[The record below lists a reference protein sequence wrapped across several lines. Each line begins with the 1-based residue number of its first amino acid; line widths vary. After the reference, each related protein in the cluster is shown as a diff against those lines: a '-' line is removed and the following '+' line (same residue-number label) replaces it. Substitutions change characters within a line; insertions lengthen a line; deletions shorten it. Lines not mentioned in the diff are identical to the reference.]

1 MTKNSTVTWVR
12 QDASWSQSSVIEVK
26 TTDTAVPDAPYVE
39 REGSSRPLS
48 YVSNNP
54 DVAAVRSMTGLV
66 TLGRREGQAVITANL
81 PADDQWSAASASY
94 TLIVYDPSAQ
104 IKLTNAISIIK
115 VNQSLTLV
123 AKMMLSGVDT
133 GFPLSAQNTANN
145 YFSYAVGKAGD
156 TGTANIDGRSG
167 SLTGLTAGS
176 VTVTVTLH
184 STRQYA
190 VMSAEF
196 VVTVQKGDSVLSW
209 ANPPAASI
217 KMGETFTPTVSH
229 SGSTTAVVYSSSAP
243 SVATID
249 AATGV
254 ITPVSVGSTTISVV
268 LAGDSNY
275 NVAPT
280 LTYTLTVEKGISA
293 LSWVGVPVTSI
304 KMGET
309 LAPVATSHSGSTTA
323 VLYSSSNTNVA
334 RIDAAGSI
342 TLVGVGSSTISA
354 ELLDDANYQA
364 APAIS
369 YTLTVNKGNST
380 LGWVSTPAASIK
392 MGLTPSIPQVS
403 QSGSTTAVSYSST
416 DTSVATIDPATGVIK
431 LIGVGNVTISA
442 TLPAD
447 ANYQAA
453 PAPVD
458 YTFTV
463 EKGDSTLSWASTP
476 AASVYMGDVLPPFV
490 VSRSGSTT
498 AVDYRSSNL
507 SVAKIDAS
515 GAVILCGLGTTTIT
529 AELVGDRNYYAAPAT
544 ITYDITV
551 SKGDVTVSLLYSP
564 FSVYV
569 NEKLTLVPVAK
580 RTGTGTVVVDDL
592 TYHYAVGKAGD
603 TGTATI
609 DAADGVLTGVVS
621 GSVTVTVTCTSN
633 LYQITGTECTVTVLA
648 SSCAV
653 SVPAGTTS
661 IKLGGGND
669 PSYQIVPTASLNGIV
684 ARNGA
689 PYGSGTYNFTYSY
702 TLSDVSPAGSVT
714 ISPDVDGLIIGKHFG
729 TATVIITVTF
739 SAPVSLTAST
749 TLLVSVIEGNPNT
762 PRPTSGSTDNANYPA
777 YTGSEPPQLDAV
789 QALLDDLM
797 PVAQGQTH
805 DDPNSTAAQLFGLDL
820 SYFENIQADGK
831 KIVFSIN
838 EANNIYQMSCTATSH
853 LRLKTT
859 KELVLGDNISFAVT
873 RGNTFN
879 LTVNLNN
886 KDGVDND
893 TQTGHG
899 VVSTSIT
906 GIAAELQLGAFRTY
920 DDTLYPYQANPATTD
935 TNVNFVYLP
944 KLNKVELDYGKIN
957 SSRRDR
963 VVKLE
968 FLGPGKAN
976 KDSAGKDDHDKNNGN
991 LNTLELVKRH
1001 SDRLVP
1007 EECAYAEF
1015 TQITRDGF
1023 KPYKG
1028 ASKGISAK
1036 AQGNPSILPEEDH
1049 LGLLGDYFHDDTNGG
1064 QAMAQYDIINLPA
1077 YVLKDDLFD
1086 TTQVDGGV
1094 NFLQFRKG
1102 KGRLRHEYMDNT
1114 IKMLQKAKAVFNIN
1128 IAGGIRDFFVA
1139 SVVSEL
1145 DFSATVICHSWIS
1158 PVGFNHTVCAVSN
1171 SFNFTDYRI
1180 SNDFVLFDMQSYIT
1194 NSWRVRFGVKVKGRP
1209 TAMQAWTSFQDR
1221 LNLVS
1226 GATEGVSISYD
1237 GVVFEDTIYHQ
1248 SYIPVRSESSDVS
1261 LRSILTSICS
1271 GMRSYS

>member
-66 TLGRREGQAVITANL
+66 TLGQREGQAVITANL
-81 PADDQWSAASASY
+81 PADDQWGAASASY

-104 IKLTNAISIIK
+104 IKLTNTTSVIK
-115 VNQSLTLV
+115 VGQTLTLV

-280 LTYTLTVEKGISA
+280 LTYTLTVEKGVSA

-334 RIDAAGSI
+334 RIDAAGII

-354 ELLDDANYQA
+354 VLLNDANYQA

-380 LGWVSTPAASIK
+380 LSWVSTPAASIK

-403 QSGSTTAVSYSST
+403 QSGSTAAVSYSST

-431 LIGVGNVTISA
+431 LIGVGDVTISA

-453 PAPVD
+453 PAPIN

-476 AASVYMGDVLPPFV
+476 AASVYTGDVLSPFV

-529 AELVGDRNYYAAPAT
+529 AELVEDRNYYAAPAT

-653 SVPAGTTS
+653 SVPAATTS

-714 ISPDVDGLIIGKHFG
+714 LSPGGLMTGAHFG

-777 YTGSEPPQLDAV
+777 YTGSEPPQLEAV

-859 KELVLGDNISFAVT
+859 KELVLGDNISFTVT

-920 DDTLYPYQANPATTD
+920 DDTLYPYQADPATTD

-976 KDSAGKDDHDKNNGN
+976 KNSADRNDHDKNNGN
-991 LNTLELVKRH
+991 LNTLEPIKRH
-1001 SDRLVP
+1001 PDRLVP

-1015 TQITRDGF
+1015 TQITDDGF

-1028 ASKGISAK
+1028 ASKGVSAK
-1036 AQGNPSILPEEDH
+1036 GKGNPSILPEENH
-1049 LGLLGDYFHDDTNGG
+1049 LGLLGDYFHDETNGG
-1064 QAMAQYDIINLPA
+1064 KAMAQYDTIDLPD
-1077 YVLKDDLFD
+1077 YVLNDDLFD

-1139 SVVSEL
+1139 GVVSEL
-1145 DFSATVICHSWIS
+1145 DFSGTMICHSWIS
-1158 PVGFNHTVCAVSN
+1158 PVGFNHTICGVATNLGFSVAKSN
-1171 SFNFTDYRI
+1171 STYVIWDYRNFVHT
-1180 SNDFVLFDMQSYIT
+1180 SFEWLFGARVTWYLSKNDQAVVDDKI
-1194 NSWRVRFGVKVKGRP
+1194 V
-1209 TAMQAWTSFQDR
+1209 AMQDEA
-1221 LNLVS
+1221 NLVS
-1226 GATEGVSISYD
+1226 SRASFIRNTNEEVLREFAL
-1237 GVVFEDTIYHQ
+1237 FEQDRDDIALKNNVIAAVETAA
-1248 SYIPVRSESSDVS
+1248 
-1261 LRSILTSICS
+1261 
-1271 GMRSYS
+1271 RSYGP

>member
-12 QDASWSQSSVIEVK
+12 RDASWSQSSAIEVK
-26 TTDTAVPDAPYVE
+26 TTDTAVPDAPYVD
-39 REGSSRPLS
+39 RGGSSLPILYS
-48 YVSNNP
+48 STNP
-54 DVAAVRSMTGLV
+54 DVAAVRSMTGFV
-66 TLGRREGQAVITANL
+66 TLLQREGQAVITADL
-81 PADDQWSAASASY
+81 PADGQWSAASASY
-94 TLIVYDPSAQ
+94 TLIVYDPNAQ
-104 IKLTNAISIIK
+104 IALTNATPVVVK
-115 VNQSLTLV
+115 VDQTLTLV
-123 AKMMLSGVDT
+123 ATMMLGGVDT
-133 GFPLSAQNTANN
+133 GFPLSARNTANN

-156 TGTANIDGRSG
+156 TGTANIDSRSG

-196 VVTVQKGDSVLSW
+196 VVTVEKGDSVLRW
-209 ANPPAASI
+209 ASPPAASI

-229 SGSTTAVVYSSSAP
+229 SGSTAAVVYSSSAP
-243 SVATID
+243 GVATID

-254 ITPVSVGSTTISVV
+254 ITPVSVGSTIISAV

-275 NVAPT
+275 NIAPT
-280 LTYTLTVEKGISA
+280 LTYTLTVEKGVSV

-323 VLYSSSNTNVA
+323 VSYSSDNDSVA
-334 RIDAAGSI
+334 MIDPATGVI
-342 TLVGVGSSTISA
+342 TLKGVGSSTISA
-354 ELLDDANYQA
+354 VLLNDANYQA

-380 LGWVSTPAASIK
+380 LSWVSTPAASIK
-392 MGLTPSIPQVS
+392 MGLTPSTPQVS
-403 QSGSTTAVSYSST
+403 QSGSTTAVSYSSN
-416 DTSVATIDPATGVIK
+416 DASVATIDPATGVIK

-442 TLPAD
+442 TLLAD

-453 PAPVD
+453 PAPIN

-551 SKGDVTVSLLYSP
+551 RKGDVTVSLLYSP

-609 DAADGVLTGVVS
+609 DAASGVLTGVVN

-633 LYQITGTECTVTVLA
+633 LYQVTGTECTVAVLA
-648 SSCAV
+648 SSCVV
-653 SVPAGTTS
+653 SVPAATVT
-661 IKLGGGND
+661 IKRGGGND
-669 PSYQIVPTASLNGIV
+669 PSYQIAPTASLNGIV

-702 TLSDVSPAGSVT
+702 ALSDVSPVGSVT
-714 ISPDVDGLIIGKHFG
+714 LSPGGLITGAHFG
-729 TATVIITVTF
+729 TATVTITVTF
-739 SAPVSLTAST
+739 SAPVSLSAST
-749 TLLVSVIEGNPNT
+749 TLLVSVIDGNPNT
-762 PRPTSGSTDNANYPA
+762 PRPTGKNVDYPA
-777 YTGSEPPQLDAV
+777 YTGSEPPQLEAV

-797 PVAQGQTH
+797 PVAPGQTH

-831 KIVFSIN
+831 KIVFPIN
-838 EANNIYQMSCTATSH
+838 EANDIYQMSCNATSYLH
-853 LRLKTT
+853 LKAT
-859 KELVLGDNISFAVT
+859 KELVLGDNMSFTYT

-879 LTVNLNN
+879 VNLNINN
-886 KDGVDND
+886 KVDKD
-893 TQTGHG
+893 SKEMTGHG
-899 VVSTSIT
+899 VTSTSIT
-906 GIAAELQLGAFRTY
+906 GVAAELQLKSFSTY
-920 DDTLYPYQANPATTD
+920 EDTLYPYQKNPGTED
-935 TNVNFVYLP
+935 VTNSVYLP
-944 KLNKVELDYGKIN
+944 KLSKLKLDYGRIN

-968 FLGPGKAN
+968 FLGPDKAN
-976 KDSAGKDDHDKNNGN
+976 GDGEGHDKNDGN
-991 LNTLELVKRH
+991 LNTLELKHR
-1001 SDRLVP
+1001 DPYRLKP
-1007 EECAYAEF
+1007 EGCAYAEF
-1015 TQITRDGF
+1015 TQITDDGF

-1028 ASKGISAK
+1028 ASKGVSAK
-1036 AQGNPSILPEEDH
+1036 GKGNPNILPEENH
-1049 LGLLGDYFHDDTNGG
+1049 LGLLGDYFHDETNGG
-1064 QAMAQYDIINLPA
+1064 KAMAQYDTIDLPD
-1077 YVLKDDLFD
+1077 YVLNDDLFD

-1139 SVVSEL
+1139 GVVSEL
-1145 DFSATVICHSWIS
+1145 DFSATLICHSWIS
-1158 PVGFNHTVCAVSN
+1158 PVGFNHTVCAVSTN
-1171 SFNFTDYRI
+1171 TNFYAIR
-1180 SNDFVLFDMQSYIT
+1180 SNGSYTMINCENYVLTTYVEWLFGGKGENIWLKLTQAQIDEQA
-1194 NSWRVRFGVKVKGRP
+1194 RV
-1209 TAMQAWTSFQDR
+1209 AQ
-1221 LNLVS
+1221 
-1226 GATEGVSISYD
+1226 TEN
-1237 GVVFEDTIYHQ
+1237 
-1248 SYIPVRSESSDVS
+1248 
-1261 LRSILTSICS
+1261 SICDVIVRNIQDNNDLFRDQFVAFRLS
-1271 GMRSYS
+1271 ENEIYLENIRMKIESQLKLIG